1 VVARSCVART
11 HSVHATQTCRAFVKE
26 TGKKADTFRMANT
39 QLKTRPGYQ
48 YPADR
53 HRPGPESH
61 RGEIAAVV
69 VERTDGTC
77 TVLWAGIWRTF
88 NSKPEEWASRGEAI
102 KAVDTVVG
110 DILIWNEMAP
120 HTWAARA
127 A

>member
-1 VVARSCVART
+1 LPGT
-11 HSVHATQTCRAFVKE
+11 PVKE
-26 TGKKADTFRMANT
+26 KGKCADYLYMTNS
-39 QLKTRPGYQ
+39 QLKTRSDTSYKI
-48 YPADR
+48 DR
-53 HRPGPESH
+53 HHPGAESH

-88 NSKPEEWASRGEAI
+88 NSRPEEWQTRREAMS
-102 KAVDTVVG
+102 AVDTVVG
-110 DILIWNEMAP
+110 EILIWNEMAP

>member
-1 VVARSCVART
+1 
-11 HSVHATQTCRAFVKE
+11 
-26 TGKKADTFRMANT
+26 MANS
-39 QLKTRPGYQ
+39 QLKTRPAASYRNDGN
-48 YPADR
+48 
-53 HRPGPESH
+53 HPGGETH

-88 NSKPEEWASRGEAI
+88 NSRPEEWQTRREAI
-102 KAVDTVVG
+102 DAVDSVVG

>member
-1 VVARSCVART
+1 
-11 HSVHATQTCRAFVKE
+11 
-26 TGKKADTFRMANT
+26 MANS
-39 QLKTRPGYQ
+39 QLKTRPAVAYRG
-48 YPADR
+48 DR
-53 HRPGPESH
+53 QRSEVETHK
-61 RGEIAAVV
+61 GEIAAVV

-88 NSKPEEWASRGEAI
+88 NSRPEEWQTRRQAMD
-102 KAVDTVVG
+102 AVDSVVG

>member
-1 VVARSCVART
+1 
-11 HSVHATQTCRAFVKE
+11 
-26 TGKKADTFRMANT
+26 MANS
-39 QLKTRPGYQ
+39 QLKTRPAVSYRS
-48 YPADR
+48 DR
-53 HRPGPESH
+53 QRPEAEAH
-61 RGEIAAVV
+61 KGEIAAVV

-88 NSKPEEWASRGEAI
+88 NSRPEEWQSRGEAI
-102 KAVDTVVG
+102 GAVNSVVG

>member
-1 VVARSCVART
+1 MTNS
-11 HSVHATQTCRAFVKE
+11 
-26 TGKKADTFRMANT
+26 
-39 QLKTRPGYQ
+39 QLKTRP
-48 YPADR
+48 AHSTRDR
-53 HRPGPESH
+53 HHPEAASH

-88 NSKPEEWASRGEAI
+88 NSRPEEWQTRREAI
-102 KAVDTVVG
+102 NAVDSVVG
-110 DILIWNEMAP
+110 EILIWNEMAP

>member
-1 VVARSCVART
+1 MTNS
-11 HSVHATQTCRAFVKE
+11 
-26 TGKKADTFRMANT
+26 
-39 QLKTRPGYQ
+39 QLKTRSDISYKT
-48 YPADR
+48 DR
-53 HRPGPESH
+53 HNPGPDSH

-88 NSKPEEWASRGEAI
+88 NSRPEEWQNRRQAMS
-102 KAVDTVVG
+102 AVDTVVG
-110 DILIWNEMAP
+110 EILIWNEMAP

>member
-1 VVARSCVART
+1 MATLSLMRAE
-11 HSVHATQTCRAFVKE
+11 SVCFVRGAALSVKE
-26 TGKKADTFRMANT
+26 SVKSADDLHMTNS
-39 QLKTRPGYQ
+39 QLKTRPSTSYRIDGQ
-48 YPADR
+48 
-53 HRPGPESH
+53 RPEVEAH

-88 NSKPEEWASRGEAI
+88 NSRPEEWETRHEAMN
-102 KAVDTVVG
+102 AVDTVVG
-110 DILIWNEMAP
+110 EILIWNEMAP

>member
-1 VVARSCVART
+1 LIPACDAPGI
-11 HSVHATQTCRAFVKE
+11 KE
-26 TGKKADTFRMANT
+26 TVESADDSYMTNS
-39 QLKTRPGYQ
+39 QLKTRPGTSTRG
-48 YPADR
+48 DR
-53 HRPGPESH
+53 HPPEAETH

-69 VERTDGTC
+69 VERADGTC

-88 NSKPEEWASRGEAI
+88 NSRPEEWQTRRTAMD
-102 KAVDTVVG
+102 AVDSVVG